1 MKQETDS
8 LMQIYQTFNS
18 GMLKLFPSLRG
29 EALPMTEAMIQVY
42 TGNQRKFTAQQQPQ
56 YIYSPREMSR
66 WVRGIYEAIAQM
78 DAGIS
83 KEELCRI
90 WTHEGLRL
98 FCDRLVEEEDR
109 KWCHNMIDDVARK
122 WFAGVDFDIALKR
135 PLFYTTWLSKE
146 TRKVEREELKEFLA
160 ARLRVFYEE
169 MLDVKLVVFDEVLEH
184 ILRIDRVLRQPMGH
198 LLLCGDAGVGKT
210 VLTKFVRYV

>member
-1 MKQETDS
+1 
-8 LMQIYQTFNS
+8 
-18 GMLKLFPSLRG
+18 
-29 EALPMTEAMIQVY
+29 MTEAMIQMH

-98 FCDRLVEEEDR
+98 FCDRFVEEKDR
-109 KWCHNMIDDVARK
+109 KWCHNMIDDVERK

-146 TRKVEREELKEFLA
+146 TRKVERDELKEFLA
-160 ARLRVFYEE
+160 ARLRVFCEE
-169 MLDVKLVVFDEVLEH
+169 MLDIKFVVFDEVLEY
-184 ILRIDRVLRQPMGH
+184 ILRIDCVLCQPMGH
-198 LLLCGDAGVGKT
+198 LLLCGDAGVVKT
-210 VLTKFVRYV
+210 VLPEFVRYV